1 MLIGGGTVISA
12 YALSVVSGY
21 TGHWAPSVF
30 TQPALITVPIAFLT
44 MIVVSKATRRRRPP
58 DVNQILLRL
67 HAPDPLGFIKD
78 RDIARF
84 GTAEEKARLAETKP
98 RGTTQSL

>member
-1 MLIGGGTVISA
+1 M
-12 YALSVVSGY
+12 
-21 TGHWAPSVF
+21 
-30 TQPALITVPIAFLT
+30 PIAFLT

-67 HAPDPLGFIKD
+67 HAPDPLGFIQD

-84 GTAEEKARLAETKP
+84 GTAEEKARLAWHADTP
-98 RGTTQSL
+98 SRRGC